1 MKKIINWK
9 TYSVLLAACAVGS
22 VFVIPYQV
30 GLNPAFAD
38 LGSQLYMVAFLQG
51 IVMYSAVTFLGL
63 FFARKAGF
71 GLLVFESEN
80 KLKALKSIV
89 FSSILWGLVS
99 GTLITILAF
108 PFGKESVELFAAG
121 EEVAV
126 WKRLLACFYGGIAE
140 EVLMR
145 LFVVSLLTWI
155 LTKIKLPRNA
165 SVWVAIIISSVLF
178 GLGHLP
184 LTEEL
189 TAITVSIVARAILL
203 NGVGGVVFG
212 ALYWKKGLESAMIA
226 HFSADIVLQMIT
238 PYIARLFII
247 G

>member
-9 TYSVLLAACAVGS
+9 AFYVLLAACVVGS
-22 VFVIPYQV
+22 VLVTIYQA
-30 GLNPAFAD
+30 GLNPALAD
-38 LGSQLYMVAFLQG
+38 LGSQLYFGAFLQG
-51 IVMYSAVTFLGL
+51 IVIFSVVTFLGL

-71 GLLVFESEN
+71 ELPVFESEN
-80 KLKALKSIV
+80 KCQAIKAIIKPSV
-89 FSSILWGLVS
+89 LWGLSS
-99 GTLITILAF
+99 GVLITVLAF
-108 PFGKESVELFAAG
+108 PFGKESIELFAAG
-121 EEVAV
+121 TEIEI

-140 EVLMR
+140 EILMR

-155 LTKIKLPRNA
+155 LLKIKLPRNA
-165 SVWVAIIISSVLF
+165 SVWAAILVSSILF

-184 LTEEL
+184 LTAGL
-189 TAITVSIVARAILL
+189 TAITVPIVARSILL